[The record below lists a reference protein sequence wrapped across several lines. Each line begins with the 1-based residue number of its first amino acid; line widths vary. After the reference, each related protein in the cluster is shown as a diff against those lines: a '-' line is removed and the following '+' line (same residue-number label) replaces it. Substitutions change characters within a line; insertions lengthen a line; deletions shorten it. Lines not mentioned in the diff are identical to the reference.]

1 MTGRLIGIDY
11 GTKRVGLAVTDPLQM
26 IATALDT
33 IQAKEVINF
42 LKRYVA
48 KEPVEAF
55 VVGMPKQLNGED
67 TNNTSHVKQ
76 FTAKLKQV
84 FPNYPIFYIDERFT
98 SKMALQT
105 MIAMGTKKKDRR
117 KKENIDKISATIIL
131 QTFLETKHT

>member
-1 MTGRLIGIDY
+1 MAGRLIGIDY

-33 IQAKEVINF
+33 IHAKEVIDF
-42 LKRYVA
+42 LKAYVV

-67 TNNTSHVKQ
+67 TNNTIPVKQ
-76 FTAKLKQV
+76 FVAKLKQAL
-84 FPNYPIFYIDERFT
+84 PDYPIFYVDERFT